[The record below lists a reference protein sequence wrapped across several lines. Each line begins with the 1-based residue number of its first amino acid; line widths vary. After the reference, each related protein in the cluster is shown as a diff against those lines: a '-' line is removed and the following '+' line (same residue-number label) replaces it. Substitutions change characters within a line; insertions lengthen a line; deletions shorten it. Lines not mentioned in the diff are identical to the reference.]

1 MDAWTLDLC
10 RQIVPPM
17 IEAKWPSPWPART
30 LIVAAGKSGILP
42 TSDHSR
48 DAVKLMEIGGERN
61 PDTIAVTHPAM
72 RHPWNR
78 RAPEL
83 FAETARAWF
92 EREEI
97 PDGLKKL

>member
-1 MDAWTLDLC
+1 
-10 RQIVPPM
+10 
-17 IEAKWPSPWPART
+17 
-30 LIVAAGKSGILP
+30 
-42 TSDHSR
+42 
-48 DAVKLMEIGGERN
+48 MEIGGERN